1 MTPAERGQYLE
12 QPPEGA
18 PDIEAIHEVR
28 ERGRGRGRGRES
40 NLSPYQLH

>member
-28 ERGRGRGRGRES
+28 EREGEGEGEGES
-40 NLSPYQLH
+40 PI